1 LQSDEAQSRIL
12 TLSIMFF
19 KRKSVMSIMNKPVI
33 VAVDEDK
40 AQREIIEEE
49 LRKRYGADYEII
61 ALDSAASALSILRV
75 LKDEDRQ
82 VALLFTD
89 PWLPEMTGIEFLNQA
104 HNLHPNAKRILLVG
118 LRTWENPE
126 TILQAMTFGRIDS
139 YLWKP
144 TGPFDERFHSHIAE
158 LLEAWRHLNLPRP
171 AFVKVIGERW
181 SARTHEF
188 RALLDSY
195 DAPYRF
201 YDADSEQARV
211 LLEEVQQAEGPF
223 PVVLVDDGE
232 ARRIFVNPSNE
243 AFGRVMQV
251 SGDIQGGDYDLA
263 IIGAGPAGLS
273 SAVYAASE
281 GLRTIVVERGAIGG
295 QAGTSTL
302 IRNYL
307 GFPLGISGFELARRA
322 HDQAWLF
329 GAEFTTFREVTG
341 LRADQDKRILSLS
354 TGEEIATRSVI
365 LAMGAAYRRLGLPDL
380 ESLVGAGVFYG
391 GTVTEAQAMR
401 RQQVFVAGAGNSA
414 GQAAIYLAKY
424 ADRVTLLVRGASLT
438 TSMSDYLIKQI
449 TATSNIEV
457 SLNTQIVSGY
467 GTRRLEHLV
476 LQSSPSGETRTV
488 PAAALFIFIGVQPH
502 TRWLPPTILRDKQGF
517 ILTGTDL
524 TKDGRLP
531 ETWQVAR
538 APLLLETS
546 MSGVF
551 AVGDVRHRSVKRVS
565 SAVGEGGIAI
575 QYIHQYLAR
584 I

>member
-1 LQSDEAQSRIL
+1 
-12 TLSIMFF
+12 
-19 KRKSVMSIMNKPVI
+19 MNKPILMV
-33 VAVDEDK
+33 VDKDET
-40 AQREIIEEE
+40 ALLFVGQE
-49 LRKRYGADYEII
+49 LRKRYGADYEVIC
-61 ALDSAASALSILRV
+61 DPSAEAALSKLQA

-89 PWLPEMTGIEFLNQA
+89 QSLPEMTGMEFLNRA

-118 LRTWENPE
+118 LRAWENPE
-126 TILQAMTFGRIDS
+126 TILQAMTFGWIDS

-158 LLEAWRHLNLPRP
+158 LLEAWRHLNLPLP
-171 AFVKVIGERW
+171 AFIKVIGERW
-181 SARTHEF
+181 SARAHEF
-188 RALLDSY
+188 RALLDSL
-195 DAPYRF
+195 DAPYGF
-201 YDADSEQARV
+201 YDADSEQGRA
-211 LLEEVQQAEGPF
+211 LLEEVQQVDGPF
-223 PVVLVDDGE
+223 PVVIVDDGE
-232 ARRIFVNPSNE
+232 TRRIFTNPSNE

-251 SGDIQGGDYDLA
+251 SPNIQGGDYDLA

-281 GLRTIVVERGAIGG
+281 GVRTIVVERGAIGG

-322 HDQAWLF
+322 QDQAWLF
-329 GAEFTTFREVTG
+329 GAEFATFREVIG

-354 TGEEIATRSVI
+354 SGEEIVTRSVI
-365 LAMGAAYRRLGLPDL
+365 LAMGVAYRRLGIPDL

-401 RQQVFVAGAGNSA
+401 GQQVFVAGAGNSA

-424 ADRVTLLVRGASLT
+424 ADRVTLLVRGASLA
-438 TSMSDYLIKQI
+438 TSMSEYLIKQI
-449 TATSNIEV
+449 TATSKIEV

-476 LQSSPSGETRTV
+476 LQTNPSGETRTV

-502 TRWLPPTILRDKQGF
+502 TSWLPPTILRDKQGF

-531 ETWQVAR
+531 ETWQLAR
-538 APLLLETS
+538 APLPLETS
-546 MSGVF
+546 MSGIF
-551 AVGDVRHRSVKRVS
+551 AVGDVRHRSVKRVA
-565 SAVGEGGIAI
+565 SAVGAGSIAI
-575 QYIHQYLAR
+575 QYIHEYLGQA
-584 I
+584 

>member
-1 LQSDEAQSRIL
+1 
-12 TLSIMFF
+12 
-19 KRKSVMSIMNKPVI
+19 MNKPI
-33 VAVDEDK
+33 LIAVDKDETSLLFVE
-40 AQREIIEEE
+40 QE
-49 LRKRYGADYEII
+49 LRKRYGADYEVIC
-61 ALDSAASALSILRV
+61 DPSAELALSKLQA

-89 PWLPEMTGIEFLNQA
+89 QSLPEMTGIEFLNRA

-118 LRTWENPE
+118 LWAWENPE
-126 TILQAMTFGRIDS
+126 TILQAMTFGWIDS

-144 TGPFDERFHSHIAE
+144 TGPLDERFHSQITE
-158 LLEAWRHLNLPRP
+158 LLEAWRHLNWPVL
-171 AFVKVIGERW
+171 AFVKVIGDRW

-195 DAPYRF
+195 DAPSQF
-201 YDADSEQARV
+201 YDADSEEGRA
-211 LLEEVQQAEGPF
+211 LLEEVQQSEGPF
-223 PVVLVDDGE
+223 PVVIVDDE
-232 ARRIFVNPSNE
+232 SPRRVFTNPSNE
-243 AFGRVMQV
+243 AFGRVLRV
-251 SGDIQGGDYDLA
+251 GDLQGGEYDLA

-322 HDQAWLF
+322 WDQAWLF
-329 GAEFTTFREVTG
+329 GAEFAKFREVTG
-341 LRADQDKRILSLS
+341 LHADQDKRILSLS
-354 TGEEIATRSVI
+354 NGEEIVTRSVI
-365 LAMGAAYRRLGLPDL
+365 LAMGAAYQRLGIPDL

-401 RQQVFVAGAGNSA
+401 GQQVFVAGAGNSA

-424 ADRVTLLVRGASLT
+424 ADHVTLLARGSSLA

-457 SLNTQIVSGY
+457 FLNTQIVSGY

-476 LQSSPSGETRTV
+476 LQTSPSGETRTV
-488 PAAALFIFIGVQPH
+488 PAAALFVYIGAQPH
-502 TRWLPPTILRDKQGF
+502 TRWLPPTIVRDKQGF

-531 ETWQVAR
+531 ETWQLAR

-546 MSGVF
+546 MPGVF
-551 AVGDVRHRSVKRVS
+551 AVGDVRYRSVKRVG
-565 SAVGEGGIAI
+565 SAVGAGSIAI
-575 QYIHQYLAR
+575 QYIHEYLGQA
-584 I
+584 

>member
-1 LQSDEAQSRIL
+1 
-12 TLSIMFF
+12 
-19 KRKSVMSIMNKPVI
+19 MNKPI
-33 VAVDEDK
+33 LIAVDKDETSLLFIG
-40 AQREIIEEE
+40 QE
-49 LRKRYGADYEII
+49 LRKRYGADYEVIC
-61 ALDSAASALSILRV
+61 DPSAEAALSMLQA

-89 PWLPEMTGIEFLNQA
+89 QSLPEMTGIEFLNRA
-104 HNLHPNAKRILLVG
+104 HGLHPNAKRILLVG
-118 LRTWENPE
+118 LRAWENPE

-158 LLEAWRHLNLPRP
+158 LLEAWRHLNLPLP
-171 AFVKVIGERW
+171 AYIKVIGERW

-188 RALLDSY
+188 RALLDSL
-195 DAPYRF
+195 DAPYGF
-201 YDADSEQARV
+201 YDADSEQGRS
-211 LLEEVQQAEGPF
+211 LLEEVQQVEGPF
-223 PVVLVDDGE
+223 PVVIVDDGDT
-232 ARRIFVNPSNE
+232 RRIFTNPSNE

-251 SGDIQGGDYDLA
+251 SPNIQGGDYDLA

-281 GLRTIVVERGAIGG
+281 GLRTIVIERGAIGG

-322 HDQAWLF
+322 QDQAWLF
-329 GAEFTTFREVTG
+329 GAEFATFRDVTG

-354 TGEEIATRSVI
+354 SGEEIITRSVI
-365 LAMGAAYRRLGLPDL
+365 LAMGAAYRRLGIPDL

-401 RQQVFVAGAGNSA
+401 GQQVFVAGAGNSA

-424 ADRVTLLVRGASLT
+424 ADRVTLLVRGSSLV

-449 TATSNIEV
+449 SATGNIEV
-457 SLNTQIVSGY
+457 SLNTHIVSGS

-476 LQSSPSGETRTV
+476 LQNSPSGEHRTV

-502 TRWLPPTILRDKQGF
+502 TSWLPSAILRDKQGF

-531 ETWQVAR
+531 ETWQLVR
-538 APLLLETS
+538 HPLLLETS
-546 MSGVF
+546 MPGIF
-551 AVGDVRHRSVKRVS
+551 AVGDVRHRSVKRVA
-565 SAVGEGGIAI
+565 SAVGAGSIAI
-575 QYIHQYLAR
+575 QYIHEYLGQA
-584 I
+584 